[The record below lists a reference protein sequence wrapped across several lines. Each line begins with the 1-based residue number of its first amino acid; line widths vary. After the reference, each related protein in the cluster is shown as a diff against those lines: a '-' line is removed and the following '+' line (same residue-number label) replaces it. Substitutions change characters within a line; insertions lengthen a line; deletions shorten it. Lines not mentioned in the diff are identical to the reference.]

1 MSTGYR
7 LTESNDKTLKQFFN
21 RFYCIP
27 KDINLTKE
35 QKEFLERANYT
46 PVSEDVLNGK
56 DGYIVF
62 RKGKKLSDKEVKIIK
77 NDTGSYRTKVKK
89 YNLSLGTIN
98 KIMNDKY

>member
-1 MSTGYR
+1 MSTEYYLR
-7 LTESNDKTLKQFFN
+7 ESNDKTLKQFFN

-35 QKEFLERANYT
+35 QKEFLECVNHT
-46 PVSEDVLNGK
+46 PVSENVLNGK

-62 RKGKKLSDKEVKIIK
+62 RKGKKLSAEQVKQIK
-77 NDTGSYRTKVKK
+77 NDTGSYRAKAKK
-89 YNLSLGTIN
+89 YKLSLGTIS

>member
-1 MSTGYR
+1 MRTEYYLR
-7 LTESNDKTLKQFFN
+7 ESNDKTLKQFFN

-35 QKEFLERANYT
+35 QKEFLESVHHT
-46 PVSEDVLNGK
+46 PVSENVLNGK

-62 RKGKKLSDKEVKIIK
+62 RKGKKLSAEQVKQIK
-77 NDTGSYRTKVKK
+77 NDTGSYRAKAKK
-89 YNLSLGTIN
+89 YKLSLGTIS

>member
-1 MSTGYR
+1 MSTEYYLR
-7 LTESNDKTLKQFFN
+7 ESNDKTLKQFFN

-35 QKEFLERANYT
+35 QKEFLESVNHT
-46 PVSEDVLNGK
+46 PVIENVLNGK

-62 RKGKKLSDKEVKIIK
+62 RKGKKLSAEQVKQIK
-77 NDTGSYRTKVKK
+77 NDTGSYRAKAKK
-89 YNLSLGTIN
+89 YKLSLGTIS